1 VTIMTKLLSRMDV
14 LMRRFE
20 RAAWVVL
27 GIAAFAIPWFGFE
40 LPLMQSDDALGA
52 GYVWLDWALAAMMLV
67 AVSAQIAR
75 IVLAPPDEP
84 AVTRLAAWLMLLAL
98 CLMTGRI
105 TWTLF
110 VQGDLYLT
118 ITTSVA
124 ITCLCASIL
133 LHAGGRVVYGG
144 AHVTDYGEFR

>member
-1 VTIMTKLLSRMDV
+1 MTKLLSRMDV

-20 RAAWVVL
+20 RAAWAVL
-27 GIAAFAIPWFGFE
+27 GIAAFTIPWFGFE
-40 LPLMQSDDALGA
+40 PTLQADADALGA
-52 GYVWLDWALAAMMLV
+52 GYLWLDWLLAAMMLV
-67 AVSAQIAR
+67 AVAAQIAS
-75 IVLAPPDEP
+75 IVFAPPGEP
-84 AVTRLAAWLMLLAL
+84 GIMRAAAWLMLLAL

-133 LHAGGRVVYGG
+133 LHTGGRVVYGG

>member
-1 VTIMTKLLSRMDV
+1 MTRV
-14 LMRRFE
+14 
-20 RAAWVVL
+20 
-27 GIAAFAIPWFGFE
+27 
-40 LPLMQSDDALGA
+40 
-52 GYVWLDWALAAMMLV
+52 
-67 AVSAQIAR
+67 
-75 IVLAPPDEP
+75 
-84 AVTRLAAWLMLLAL
+84 AAWLMLIAL

-105 TWTLF
+105 TWTLA

-144 AHVTDYGEFR
+144 AHVTAYGDIQ